1 MAIRL
6 LVHLEP
12 AGDQQVWWAES
23 PDVPGFSASD
33 ATLRDLLARS
43 SWALTEIAEERGDD
57 PTSVD
62 VVYELVGTIG
72 SDNPGSADVKPQPQ
86 AQRSD
91 SDVRVAV
98 AG

>member
-6 LVHLEP
+6 LVHLEA

-33 ATLRDLLARS
+33 GTLRDLLARS
-43 SWALTEIAEERGDD
+43 SWAMTEIAEERGDD
-57 PTSVD
+57 PASVD
-62 VVYELVGTIG
+62 LVYQLVGTVR
-72 SDNPGSADVKPQPQ
+72 SDNPISADVEPWPQ

-91 SDVRVAV
+91 TDARVAV